1 MTTKWSWENTGT
13 LLYVPDNADSTHT
26 TGRNPGKL
34 PNDRGRKGQQKEQ
47 VSGNE
52 AGLIPA
58 RLSAYLVPGSL
69 VTYALKHTNTTG
81 WIMREHP
88 NSTAAN
94 SNKAG

>member
-1 MTTKWSWENTGT
+1 
-13 LLYVPDNADSTHT
+13 
-26 TGRNPGKL
+26 
-34 PNDRGRKGQQKEQ
+34 